1 MELSQL
7 SAANEAA
14 AAHELDVSSLRN
26 EVRYQRKLIAA
37 LIDLFE
43 QHSGSLEFF
52 AGLKALRIER
62 DRIRQDTS
70 L

>member
-7 SAANEAA
+7 SAANEA

>member
-7 SAANEAA
+7 SAANEVP
-14 AAHELDVSSLRN
+14 AHELDVSALRN
-26 EVRYQRKLIAA
+26 EVRYQRKLIAD
-37 LIDLFE
+37 LIDLIE

-62 DRIRQDTS
+62 DRIRQDKS